1 MTQTRVSALAL
12 TVLTLSLAACSTSVP
27 QHDTPLSSA
36 GIKSAP
42 SITAFTASSTQLP
55 YQGGNVTLNWT
66 TSGATTLSIDQGV
79 GTVTGTTS
87 KTVAVPTTRTFTLTA
102 RNKWGTTTR
111 SVTVNVA
118 LPITVSGSVRD
129 RLGTPIPNATV
140 TITGHP
146 SITTDATGNF
156 SVPTVAQPYDLTV
169 LDPRSGFTTIY
180 QGATLANPA
189 VKLQVVSDRPYFSD
203 VSGNITG
210 NTTPEAVTTLNL
222 TAGGAS
228 SRTIAQ
234 DNTYSFT
241 PQWIKG
247 ETAAATL
254 HALQSVK
261 NPTTGRI
268 QSYPAYGNT
277 TVKLSHGYT
286 LNGYDVALNPV
297 LQGGIAGNVSFPS
310 GYTPD
315 LQALNITYPR
325 GTASGFVTGGDTYPL
340 EQLIE
345 STANFWYVTPD
356 VAGASFT
363 VIATAAGP
371 NGESVSTYRR
381 DLGARTDGVFLKT
394 TLPPSL
400 VSPAPGVASDT
411 FTWNDNAS
419 GLYTLQLFDDRAF
432 TATTVYTQRNQ
443 VKLAG
448 TGVQFTPGAQIE
460 WSVNRQQPLVT
471 VDQLLSA
478 STPASEGNSARTQ
491 TRTFT
496 AP

>member
-1 MTQTRVSALAL
+1 MPQTRVSALAL

-27 QHDTPLSSA
+27 QQDHTLTA
-36 GIKSAP
+36 TAVKSAP

-79 GTVTGTTS
+79 GTVTGTT
-87 KTVAVPTTRTFTLTA
+87 TRIVPVPTTRTFTLTA

-111 SVTVNVA
+111 NVTVNVA
-118 LPITVSGSVRD
+118 LPITVTGSVRD

-140 TITGHP
+140 TITGYP
-146 SITTDATGNF
+146 GTTTDASGNF
-156 SVPTVAQPYDLTV
+156 TVPTVAQPYDLTV
-169 LDPRSGFTTIY
+169 LDPRSDFTTIY

-189 VKLQVVSDRPYFSD
+189 IKLQVVSDRPYFSN

-210 NTTPEAVTTLNL
+210 NTTPEATTTLNI

-228 SRTIAQ
+228 SRTMAQ
-234 DNTYSFT
+234 DNAYSFT
-241 PQWIKG
+241 PRWIKG

-254 HALQSVK
+254 HTLQSVK

-297 LQGGIAGNVSFPS
+297 LQGGIAGGVSFPS

-325 GTASGFVTGGDTYPL
+325 STASGFVTGGDTYAL
-340 EQLIE
+340 EELIE
-345 STANFWYVTPD
+345 STSNFSYVTPD
-356 VAGASFT
+356 IAGASFT
-363 VIATAAGP
+363 ILATASGP
-371 NGESVSTYRR
+371 NGEHVSAYRR
-381 DLGARTDGVFLKT
+381 DLGPRSDGVFLKT
-394 TLPPSL
+394 ALPPAL

-411 FTWNDNAS
+411 FAWNDNAS
-419 GLYTLQLFDDRAF
+419 GLYTLQFFDDMAF
-432 TATTVYTQRNQ
+432 RATTVYTQRNQ

-448 TGVQFTPGAQIE
+448 TGVKFTPGAQIE

-478 STPASEGNSARTQ
+478 STPASEGNSASTPR
-491 TRTFT
+491 RTFT